1 MHPNNAANVKFY
13 KKKWFKIAAPI
24 AVVAVLIMIGFL
36 WKTGS
41 VLNKISSGGLF
52 SSLIHSIPGVDDE
65 LDGQSEDRI
74 NILLLGMRGENVPGG
89 GLLADTIILAS
100 IKPKE
105 NKLSMISIP
114 RDLYVTVPGTQDKQK
129 INAVHHY
136 GEQKGK
142 GQGLADMKIAVGE
155 VTGIPVHYAA
165 SINFA
170 GFKQLIDAIGGIE
183 ITLEHEFNEPLQF
196 KEPHVCNEFFNVP
209 TGKFEEKQKKI
220 KDAAGNVI
228 GYKPKQ
234 GKALCTA
241 PDNTLECGGN
251 FALPAGKQ
259 TLNGEQ
265 TLCYVRSR
273 VTSNDFERAKRQQ
286 QVLQMVKNKLLST
299 GTLTDFGKLN
309 GILNSLGDNARS
321 DFEAWEMKSAYDLY
335 SGMKDPQIY
344 QRVLENS
351 EEGFLYNPPQN
362 GAGYIL
368 LPRGDNYDKIHEMAK
383 NIFSIAAQSDIK
395 PK

>member
-1 MHPNNAANVKFY
+1 MNQNEEVKFY

-24 AVVAVLIMIGFL
+24 AIVAILVVGFF
-36 WKTGS
+36 WKAGS
-41 VLNKISSGGLF
+41 TLNKISKGGIF
-52 SSLIHSIPGVDDE
+52 SSIIHSLPGVSDE
-65 LDGQSEDRI
+65 LKGENEDRV

-89 GLLADTIILAS
+89 GLLADTIMLAS

-105 NKLSMISIP
+105 NKISMISLP

-129 INAVHHY
+129 INAVHSY
-136 GEQKGK
+136 GEQKDR
-142 GQGLADMKIAVGE
+142 GQGLADMKTAVGE
-155 VTGIPVHYAA
+155 VTGLPVHYAA

-170 GFKQLIDAIGGIE
+170 GFKQLIDSIGGIE
-183 ITLEHEFNEPLQF
+183 IALEQEFNEPLQF

-209 TGKFEEKQKKI
+209 TGKFEEKKKKI
-220 KDAAGNVI
+220 KDPITGEVI

-251 FALPAGKQ
+251 FVLPAGTQ
-259 TLNGEQ
+259 TINGEQ

-273 VTSNDFERAKRQQ
+273 VTTNDFERAKRQQ
-286 QVLQMVKNKLLST
+286 RVLQLIKDKLLSA

-309 GILNSLGDNARS
+309 GIMDSLGDNTRS
-321 DFEAWEMKSAYDLY
+321 DFQPWEIKKMFDLY
-335 SGMKDPQIY
+335 SGMQNPGIY

-351 EEGFLYNPPQN
+351 EEGFLYNPPEN

-368 LPRGDNYDKIHEMAK
+368 LPRGDNYDKIRDMAK
-383 NIFSIAAQSDIK
+383 NIFNIPAQSDIK